1 MNNLEV
7 LSHNHQNIPVWVD
20 YDRCKACDICVNLC
34 PSGTLAM
41 RFDVSSVNGKII
53 DVVNPEAC
61 IGCNNCELSCPDFA
75 IHVADRKDFKFA
87 KLTKEAKEIALKIK
101 ENKYMVI

>member
-1 MNNLEV
+1 MSKLE
-7 LSHNHQNIPVWVD
+7 SPANTPVWVD
-20 YDRCKACDICVNLC
+20 YDRCKSCDICVEVC

-41 RFDVSSVNGKII
+41 RVDVNSIHGKII
-53 DVVNPEAC
+53 SIPNPQSC

-87 KLTKEAKEIALKIK
+87 KLTAEAKEMAEKIK
-101 ENKYMVI
+101 ANKCMAL